1 MDAVLRTCLPRRVRL
16 FLQTYVL
23 RKPTSS
29 TVFVF
34 IFVLYFLLTSG
45 IIYDLVNQPK
55 SEGTTR
61 DRLTGAEKPQ
71 IILPYRL
78 NGQYIKEG
86 FAAGLLFSIGGLS
99 FIILDKGHDIL
110 SGKMVRYLLLFSG
123 LTMLGISYF
132 GILLIMNTKLPQ
144 YLIYT

>member
-1 MDAVLRTCLPRRVRL
+1 MKVTVVGAGNVGASCAEYIAQNEISSKVVLL
-16 FLQTYVL
+16 
-23 RKPTSS
+23 
-29 TVFVF
+29 
-34 IFVLYFLLTSG
+34 
-45 IIYDLVNQPK
+45 D
-55 SEGTTR
+55 
-61 DRLTGAEKPQ
+61 
-71 IILPYRL
+71 
-78 NGQYIKEG
+78 IKEG

-99 FIILDKGHDIL
+99 FIILDKGHDVL

>member
-1 MDAVLRTCLPRRVRL
+1 MPCISI
-16 FLQTYVL
+16 FLV
-23 RKPTSS
+23 
-29 TVFVF
+29 V
-34 IFVLYFLLTSG
+34 
-45 IIYDLVNQPK
+45 
-55 SEGTTR
+55 
-61 DRLTGAEKPQ
+61 GAEKPQ

-99 FIILDKGHDIL
+99 FIILDKGHDVL